1 MKFCSLFS
9 GSSGN
14 CIFVSSNETKVLID
28 AGLSGKTV
36 ESALCSIGETGKD
49 IDAILVT
56 HEHSDHIKGVGILSR
71 KYDIPVFATLKTWEA
86 IGTSIG
92 AIKEHNLKTI
102 DGDVINIKD
111 LDIIRYTTS
120 HDAADP
126 SGYSLSCS
134 GKKISITTDLG
145 YFSDAIRDQI
155 MDSNVILLES
165 NHDIEMLKFGPYP
178 YYLKRRILGSEGH
191 LSNDACAQA
200 IIKIANG
207 NKKNIILGH
216 LSNTNNYPD
225 LAYKTVYNALMDAG
239 IDMKS
244 EINIAVAKRSEP
256 SNYIEI

>member
-1 MKFCSLFS
+1 MKFCSLYS

-14 CIFVSSNETKVLID
+14 CIFVSSNKTKVLVD
-28 AGLSGKTV
+28 VGLSGKAID
-36 ESALCSIGETGKD
+36 SALGSIGESGKE
-49 IDAILVT
+49 IDAILIT

-71 KYDIPVFATLKTWEA
+71 KYDIPVFATSKTWEA

-92 AIKEHNLKTI
+92 IIKEHNLKTI
-102 DGDVINIKD
+102 DNNVLNIKD

-126 SGYSLSCS
+126 SGYSLSSS

-145 YFSDAIRDQI
+145 YFSDTIKDEI
-155 MDSNVILLES
+155 IDSDIILLES

-191 LSNDACAQA
+191 LSNDDCAEA

-216 LSNTNNYPD
+216 LSHTNNYPD
-225 LAYKTVYNALMDAG
+225 LAYKTVYNTLIDAG
-239 IDMKS
+239 IDLNK

>member
-28 AGLSGKTV
+28 AGLSGKAI
-36 ESALCSIGETGKD
+36 ESALCSIGETGKE
-49 IDAILVT
+49 IDGILIT

-71 KYDIPVFATLKTWEA
+71 KYNIPVYATSKTWEA

-102 DGDVINIKD
+102 DNNYINIKD
-111 LDIIRYTTS
+111 LDVIRYTTS

-126 SGYSLSCS
+126 SGYSLSCL

-145 YFSDAIRDQI
+145 YFSDEIKDQI
-155 MDSNVILLES
+155 IDSDLILLES

-178 YYLKRRILGSEGH
+178 YYLKRRILGNEGH
-191 LSNDACAQA
+191 LSNDDCARA
-200 IIKIANG
+200 IIKIVNG
-207 NKKNIILGH
+207 SKKNIILGH

-225 LAYKTVYNALMDAG
+225 LAYKTVFNALTDAG
-239 IDMKS
+239 IDLVN

-256 SNYIEI
+256 SNYIEV